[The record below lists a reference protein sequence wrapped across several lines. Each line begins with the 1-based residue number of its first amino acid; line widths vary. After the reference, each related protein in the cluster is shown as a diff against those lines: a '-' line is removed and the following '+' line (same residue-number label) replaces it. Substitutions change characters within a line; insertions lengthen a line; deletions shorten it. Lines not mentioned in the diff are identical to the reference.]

1 MLWESSLLVYLSA
14 GYGSHCAFL
23 ITVPPGV
30 LPEMGARFGEAFV
43 TTQSCCMSGNAHVN
57 VVVSVLLCEQTS
69 NGKQL
74 WLPKSRKILSLKE

>member
-1 MLWESSLLVYLSA
+1 MLRESSLLVYLSA
-14 GYGSHCAFL
+14 GYGSYCAFL

-30 LPEMGARFGEAFV
+30 PPEMGARFGEAFV

-74 WLPKSRKILSLKE
+74 WLPKNRKILSLKE